1 MQKEI
6 SIERLEEIV
15 DAWGASPSR
24 WPEAERGAAEA
35 LLAASSEARRLV
47 DEAARL
53 DVLLDAAPVEAPS
66 AALMARL
73 MAARPRPVA
82 DAPSRAAGSRA
93 RGRWRSLIEAVWPY
107 GSAAVPAGTLAAAI
121 MLGVMVGGTADL
133 SPLTETET
141 VVAETAADDQLIALA
156 MADVDWPEEWMQ

>member
-6 SIERLEEIV
+6 AIERLREIV

-24 WPEAERGAAEA
+24 WPEAERGPAEA
-35 LLAASSEARRLV
+35 LLARSVDARRLV

-53 DVLLDAAPVEAPS
+53 DALLDAAPVEAPS
-66 AALMARL
+66 GALIARL

-82 DAPSRAAGSRA
+82 GAPSVARAP
-93 RGRWRSLIEAVWPY
+93 RGRWRGLIDAVWPY
-107 GSAAVPAGTLAAAI
+107 GSAAIPAGTLAASI
-121 MLGVMVGGTADL
+121 MLGVMVGSTADL

-141 VVAETAADDQLIALA
+141 TVAETTADDQLIALA
-156 MADVDWPEEWMQ
+156 MADLEWPEEWMQ